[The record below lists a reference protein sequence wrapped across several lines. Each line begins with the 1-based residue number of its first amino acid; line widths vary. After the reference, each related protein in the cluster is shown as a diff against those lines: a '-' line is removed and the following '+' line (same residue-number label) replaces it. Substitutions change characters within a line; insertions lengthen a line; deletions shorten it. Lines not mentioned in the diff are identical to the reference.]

1 MRLCAAAICYSTYN
15 LLKGILDMEVFM
27 IMPTTP
33 EGKAK
38 LQHELA
44 KFQAEWALKYVQ
56 NLSCPR
62 MLNNPFGTK
71 GALLYSPDGSMCV
84 LRSLQPRRLNVR
96 AVLRHFVPNKGL
108 HPLRRLRV
116 YPCPLCSG
124 NNLLTQT
131 IPPQSLKNHT
141 VS

>member
-15 LLKGILDMEVFM
+15 LLKEILDMEVFM

-62 MLNNPFGTK
+62 GIWQDRT
-71 GALLYSPDGSMCV
+71 
-84 LRSLQPRRLNVR
+84 
-96 AVLRHFVPNKGL
+96 
-108 HPLRRLRV
+108 
-116 YPCPLCSG
+116 
-124 NNLLTQT
+124 
-131 IPPQSLKNHT
+131 
-141 VS
+141 